1 VTVATRSPRLTVPVV
16 TVPVTAQPVTSSD
29 PVVDAL
35 VLAVEIRAF
44 AAAAFRVHDLAPR
57 G

>member
-1 VTVATRSPRLTVPVV
+1 VTVAVRSPRLTVPVV
-16 TVPVTAQPVTSSD
+16 TVPASVDVAPSSD

-35 VLAVEIRAF
+35 LLAVEIRAF

>member
-1 VTVATRSPRLTVPVV
+1 MTVAVRSPRLTVPVL
-16 TVPVTAQPVTSSD
+16 TVPAEPVSSSD